1 MPFADRMP
9 GNLTGC
15 RGDGMTRDDTPTLLP
30 PAERARVTIAE
41 VASLAGVSPTTV
53 SHVLSGKRLVGEAT
67 KGTVQEAIRKL
78 GYRPNAIAR
87 SLRTNRSKMVAAM
100 VPDITN
106 PFFAVLTRGLADA
119 VDGAGYG
126 TYVCNTDG
134 NTEREVA
141 FTEDVL
147 DRGVDGIVMASVDVS
162 MRVSAGPAA
171 LGTPIVCVGGMVDHP
186 QVDLVAVDE
195 GVGSYAATR
204 HLLQQGRRRIAMI
217 QGPAESGS
225 ARDEGYRR
233 ALAEAGIE
241 CDRSLMVRGDWTR
254 PGGRLA
260 MQQLLDAAERPDAV
274 FCANDLTAIGA
285 LDTMREAGMTIPR
298 DVAVVGFD
306 DVDAA
311 TIVSPAL
318 TTIRNPAY
326 ETGMAAGELLLGRML
341 GHYND
346 VGRTVILPCPLVQR
360 QSA

>member
-1 MPFADRMP
+1 MSQDE
-9 GNLTGC
+9 T
-15 RGDGMTRDDTPTLLP
+15 
-30 PAERARVTIAE
+30 AETQTVPDRARVTIAE
-41 VASLAGVSPTTV
+41 VATLAGVSPTTV

-67 KGTVQEAIRKL
+67 KGTVQQAIRQL

-87 SLRTNRSKMVAAM
+87 SLRTNRSKMVAVV

-106 PFFAVLTRGLADA
+106 AFYAVLTRGLADA
-119 VDGAGYG
+119 VAGSGYG

-134 NTEREVA
+134 SPERELA

-162 MRVSAGPAA
+162 MRTGVGPAA
-171 LGTPIVCVGGMVDHP
+171 LGTPVVCVGGMFDHP
-186 QVDLVAVDE
+186 QVDLVTADDE
-195 GVGSYAATR
+195 VGSHAATK
-204 HLLQQGRRRIAMI
+204 HLIARGSTRIAMI
-217 QGPAESGS
+217 QGPSESGT

-233 ALAEAGIE
+233 ALAEAGRT
-241 CDRSLMVRGDWTR
+241 CDPELMARGDWTR
-254 PGGRLA
+254 RGGRRA
-260 MQQLLDAAERPDAV
+260 MEKLLSLRQRPDAV

-285 LDTMREAGMTIPR
+285 MDATRDQGLSIPD
-298 DVAVVGFD
+298 DVAFVGFD

-326 ETGMAAGELLLGRML
+326 ETGMAAGELLLSRML
-341 GHYND
+341 GAYDD
-346 VGRTVILPCPLVQR
+346 VGRKIILPCPLVRR